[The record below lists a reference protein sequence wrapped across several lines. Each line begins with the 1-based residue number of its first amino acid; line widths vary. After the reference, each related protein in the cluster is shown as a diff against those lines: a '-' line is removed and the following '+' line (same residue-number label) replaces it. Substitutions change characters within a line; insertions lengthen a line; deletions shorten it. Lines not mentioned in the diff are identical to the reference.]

1 MLRKTKS
8 KKCFPVVNFLSNLY
22 WQTRVCVFL
31 AKQGYLQSVSAYPC
45 LMKHLPCDYELS
57 VAGSPF
63 VNHFEHKYNPFII
76 ICVECTVMQRYCA
89 NWIEKYFIGEIRRLV
104 ILCIWAQSLPT
115 PMSFT
120 KNCFQLD
127 RFSSCIWLWKLYNF
141 CLFSSFFIL
150 FAYPAF
156 FSQPFDS
163 IDVRTQSLLTMLS
176 MLLSFVNWFFFPLS
190 FFCCCQF
197 IS

>member
-1 MLRKTKS
+1 M
-8 KKCFPVVNFLSNLY
+8 
-22 WQTRVCVFL
+22 CVFL
-31 AKQGYLQSVSAYPC
+31 AKRGYLQSISAYPC

-89 NWIEKYFIGEIRRLV
+89 NWIEQYFIGEIRRLV

-127 RFSSCIWLWKLYNF
+127 RFSFCIWLWKLYISVF
-141 CLFSSFFIL
+141 FHPFSYCLLTQLSSLSRLIQL
-150 FAYPAF
+150 M
-156 FSQPFDS
+156 QK
-163 IDVRTQSLLTMLS
+163 TQSLLTICLCYF
-176 MLLSFVNWFFFPLS
+176 LLSIGFFSPLS

-197 IS
+197 ISYCIERHKEKKPEFSTWHVD